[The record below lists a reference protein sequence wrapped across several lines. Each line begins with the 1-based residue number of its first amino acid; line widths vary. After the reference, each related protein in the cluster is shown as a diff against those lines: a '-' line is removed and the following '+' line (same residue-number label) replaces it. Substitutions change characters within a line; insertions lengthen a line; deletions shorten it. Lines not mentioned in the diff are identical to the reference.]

1 MKKFIALI
9 LALVM
14 ILSLSTVAFA
24 GAKPD
29 TIFPFNDD
37 EAFYDSDIRSNGGLE
52 YNDSPYGSL
61 ARILVNTITYVFT
74 GKGDHVIGFHG
85 IDKIGL
91 ADYHDDTVNAIANGI
106 HDMINSIGYRIYW
119 AFQRGGELNPRLEC
133 LVNNIYGFANK
144 VGGAYAFFFSFN
156 GRGIE
161 ARQ

>member
-29 TIFPFNDD
+29 TIFPFKDD
-37 EAFYDSDIRSNGGLE
+37 EAEYKIESNGGLS
-52 YNDSPYGSL
+52 YNNSPYGSL

-106 HDMINSIGYRIYW
+106 HTMINYVANHVRNSDLAY
-119 AFQRGGELNPRLEC
+119 
-133 LVNNIYGFANK
+133 NIFGFANK
-144 VGGAYAFFFSFN
+144 VGGAYAFFFSIN
-156 GRGIE
+156 GRGID
-161 ARQ
+161 APQ

>member
-24 GAKPD
+24 DKKTD
-29 TIFPFNDD
+29 TIFPFKEG
-37 EAFYDSDIRSNGGLE
+37 EAEYKIESNGGLS
-52 YNDSPYGSL
+52 YNNSPYGSL

-74 GKGDHVIGFHG
+74 GKGNHVIGFHG

-106 HDMINSIGYRIYW
+106 HTMINYVADSISYVRGY
-119 AFQRGGELNPRLEC
+119 NSNEC
-133 LVNNIYGFANK
+133 LQKLVYNIYGFANK
-144 VGGAYAFFFSFN
+144 VGGAYAFFFSIN
-156 GRGIE
+156 GRGVQ
-161 ARQ
+161 AKQ

>member
-24 GAKPD
+24 DKKTD
-29 TIFPFNDD
+29 TIFPFKEG
-37 EAFYDSDIRSNGGLE
+37 EAEYKIESNGGLS
-52 YNDSPYGSL
+52 YNNSPYGSL

-74 GKGDHVIGFHG
+74 GKGDHVIGFRG

-106 HDMINSIGYRIYW
+106 HTMINYVAHHVRNDNL
-119 AFQRGGELNPRLEC
+119 RT
-133 LVNNIYGFANK
+133 NIYRLANE
-144 VGGAYAFFFSFN
+144 VGGAYAFFFSIN
-156 GRGIE
+156 GRGID
-161 ARQ
+161 APQ

>member
-29 TIFPFNDD
+29 TIFPFHEEDANYKI
-37 EAFYDSDIRSNGGLE
+37 ESNSGLM
-52 YNDSPYGSL
+52 YNTAPYGSL
-61 ARILVNTITYVFT
+61 ARILVNTITHVFT
-74 GKGDHVIGFHG
+74 GKGSHVIGFHG

-106 HDMINSIGYRIYW
+106 HTMINYVAHHVRNHDL
-119 AFQRGGELNPRLEC
+119 AK
-133 LVNNIYGFANK
+133 NIYRLANK
-144 VGGAYAFFFSFN
+144 VGGAYAFFFSIN
-156 GRGIE
+156 GRGID
-161 ARQ
+161 APQ